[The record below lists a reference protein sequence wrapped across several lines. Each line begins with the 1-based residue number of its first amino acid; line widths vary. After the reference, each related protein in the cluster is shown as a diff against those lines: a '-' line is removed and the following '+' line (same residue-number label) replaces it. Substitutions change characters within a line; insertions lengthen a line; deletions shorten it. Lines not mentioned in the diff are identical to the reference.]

1 VSIRSGLVIGI
12 AAIGFL
18 GMGLSSTAAA
28 QGACP
33 AGSKIS
39 KQIAKPMIAAQEAM
53 KKRNWQDMLTKV
65 REAES
70 TPGGKSAFD
79 LYNMAEFRGYA
90 YHNLHQDADA
100 AREMELGLNSPCM
113 AESKKFER
121 YKSLAG
127 LYFALRNYP
136 KAIDYSNRALKVQRD
151 PEVQVTLGQSYYLS
165 GNNKEAARVMKELLA
180 QFEQGNR
187 KPPEQQLLLVRSA
200 CDRAGDNSCV
210 AQVLEKLVIY
220 YPKPEYWEHLMKAI
234 NRLDTD
240 DVQKLNAM
248 RLAVHVNVLKKP
260 EDYKEMAQL
269 TLERN
274 LGCEAQAVLEDGFAK
289 KVFVEKRDVDVNQ
302 RLLATAKAQ
311 CAKEKG
317 EIATA
322 DAAARA
328 AKTGDADA
336 ALGAQY
342 LGFGDSAKAVEAL
355 QRSVTK
361 GVTAEDVAKDKQGEK
376 VDEAYMVLGLAHLRN
391 NNKTEARKAFNLVK
405 RDPTMV
411 RIAKLWNLNT

>member
-1 VSIRSGLVIGI
+1 LVIGI

-70 TPGGKSAFD
+70 VPGNKSAFD
-79 LYNMAEFRGYA
+79 LYNMAEFRSYA

-100 AREMELGLNSPCM
+100 AREMETALGSPCM
-113 AESKKFER
+113 PESKKFER
-121 YKSLAG
+121 YKSLAA

-180 QFEQGNR
+180 QLENGGR

-210 AQVLEKLVIY
+210 SQVLEKLVIY
-220 YPKPEYWEHLMKAI
+220 YPKPEYWEHLMKA
-234 NRLDTD
+234 LKSGDTD
-240 DVQKLNAM
+240 DMQKLNVM
-248 RLAVHVNVLKKP
+248 RLAVYVNVLKKP

-269 TLERN
+269 TVERKFA
-274 LGCEAQAVLEDGFAK
+274 CEAQTVLEQGFAR
-289 KVFVEKRDVDVNQ
+289 KVFVDKRDIDVND
-302 RLLATAKAQ
+302 RLLKTLAQPQ
-311 CAKEKG
+311 CAKEKAAIG
-317 EIATA
+317 QA

-328 AKTGDADA
+328 AKTGDLDVEV
-336 ALGAQY
+336 GTQY
-342 LGFGDSAKAVEAL
+342 LSFGEAAKAVEAL
-355 QRSVTK
+355 QRGVTK
-361 GVTAEDVAKDKQGEK
+361 GVAAAELPKEKQGEA
-376 VDEAYMVLGLAHLRN
+376 VDEAYLTLGLAHLKN
-391 NNKTEARKAFNLVK
+391 NNKAEAAKAFKLVK

-411 RIAKLWNLNT
+411 RIAKLWLLNT